1 MKEKRN
7 MYRFVTV
14 IVSFIVAV
22 MLLVAAIPAYA
33 EAEAT
38 IKEMYMVGDTVNIPS
53 KTVNVDGEN
62 VKAITLIEQPSGA
75 LLRVEESFIIKQ
87 EGLHKLVYKA
97 VNSKGAV
104 YQESVE
110 FLACSKLYGMQTTL
124 SQLSYGNPAYGDYV
138 IDREAIL
145 ASIASTDKF
154 TYSEIINL
162 NELNG
167 ESFLEFFV
175 TPEVIGTPDANK
187 IEIVLT
193 DVHDP
198 SNFVTIAIKKGTA
211 GQAGAA
217 WAEKNSYITGN
228 AAFQNPT
235 GLETNK
241 GTLVIDGVNYQLHNA
256 NVWGANVSFALP
268 GNPNYVSL
276 ENPNNT
282 PEGVGTQ
289 TLALSMDTTNQAI
302 YANGQLVTIL
312 SSEDIYK
319 DGTWSG
325 FTTGECFLSISATNY
340 NASALNLAITKLG
353 NNAINSENVESAEK
367 LKKNIFVDTVAP
379 TVSLQNAE
387 SFANGYPNAIAGI
400 KYKLF
405 PVKVSDDYTASP
417 VTYTEVYY
425 AYGTGNQVRVDLVNG
440 MFTPFVEGKYTIVYY
455 AVDKYGNMGKLE
467 IEVYALPKGTPSL
480 SATAPTLSNATIGTD
495 YTLPAPTITNITGSA
510 EWKAEAV
517 HQTNG
522 KVYTISSDNPTFF
535 PEYAGKYEVTYYVDD
550 YITSITVS
558 TTLTAIDNDVPVFFE
573 DPVLPEY
580 FIKGC
585 EYQLPE
591 ILAKIYAT
599 GEPVET
605 LPEIYIIEDGKS
617 EMSSGYRFIS
627 YANESVQIIYRL
639 EVNGKKTEYVSKVIP
654 VIDVGYNG
662 TYTIDK
668 YFVKNGLTS
677 TPEGKYI
684 RFAVNADFGEKVYT
698 SFINRLQTFDF
709 SLKLAATGFGMDT
722 INIILTDYADPT
734 VQLKFTYRYE
744 SGQVFFSVNDGV
756 ESVLENVSFDDS
768 ESPLNLALSDNGCT
782 VMPTG
787 SSVLSVK
794 VTNDLSGKEFN
805 GFNESMAYLTVELEN
820 ITNYKQAGID
830 IFNLSGQPISGI
842 YVDNIKPKI
851 SAVGQS
857 GARPFGSQFTI
868 PSVYISDVLD
878 PSVTIKMSVTA
889 PDGSYVTALDGTI
902 LNEKNAKYYT
912 DYTIN
917 LDQYG
922 SYSVNYTV
930 TDISGNKLP
939 FTYVITSSDM
949 TPPEIILKDH
959 STEGKVGEAIYV
971 ADIEIVDNNDKNAEN
986 FVVYVSIVT
995 PQGQS
1000 FAMLDK
1006 TGERTNYFTAKTA
1019 GTYTVNY
1026 LVIDSSGNL
1035 TLESYEIIVK

>member
-1 MKEKRN
+1 MRKTNGRN
-7 MYRFVTV
+7 RFLTV
-14 IVSFIVAV
+14 AISFVMIA
-22 MLLVAAIPAYA
+22 MLLLAAIPAFA
-33 EAEAT
+33 EARSE
-38 IKEMYMVGDTVNIPS
+38 IKDTYMVGDTVNIPS
-53 KTVNVDGEN
+53 KTVELDGESI
-62 VKAITLIEQPSGA
+62 KAIAMIEQPSGA
-75 LLRVEESFIIKQ
+75 LIRVEDTFIIKE
-87 EGLHKLVYKA
+87 EGLHKLIYKA
-97 VNSKGAV
+97 VSSKGKV
-104 YQESVE
+104 HEETVE
-110 FLACSKLYGMQTTL
+110 FLACSNLYGMQTTL
-124 SQLSYGNPAYGDYV
+124 SQLSYGNPTYGDFV

-154 TYSEIINL
+154 TYAEIIDL
-162 NELNG
+162 SKLNG

-235 GLETNK
+235 GLEKNK
-241 GTLVIDGVNYQLHNA
+241 GTLVIDGVNYLLHNA

-268 GNPNYVSL
+268 GNPNYVSID
-276 ENPNNT
+276 NPNNT
-282 PEGVGTQ
+282 PEGVGSQ
-289 TLALSMDTTNQAI
+289 TLALSMDITNQAI

-353 NNAINSENVESAEK
+353 DCEISKDDPASAEK
-367 LKKNIFVDTVAP
+367 LQENVFVDNAAP
-379 TVSLQNAE
+379 VISIENEELYAD
-387 SFANGYPNAIAGI
+387 GYPSAIAGM
-400 KYKLF
+400 KYRVF
-405 PVKVSDDYTASP
+405 PTSVKDDYTLSP
-417 VTYTEVYY
+417 REYTEVYY
-425 AYGTGNQVRVDLVNG
+425 AYGTADEVRVDLVDG
-440 MFTPFVEGKYTIVYY
+440 AFVPFKAGEYTIVYY
-455 AVDKYGNMGKLE
+455 AVDKYGNVGKLE
-467 IEVYALPKGTPSL
+467 IDIESKPGDHPSL
-480 SATAPTLSNATIGTD
+480 SAVAPSLNDALIGTEYDIPAPAISNAIG
-495 YTLPAPTITNITGSA
+495 ISQ
-510 EWKAEAV
+510 WRAEAI
-517 HQTNG
+517 HKESG
-522 KVYTISSDNPTFF
+522 KVYQISSDSPKFF
-535 PEYAGKYEVTYYVDD
+535 PEYAGEYDVVYYVED
-550 YITSITVS
+550 YIKAIEAK
-558 TTLTAIDNDVPVFFE
+558 TTLKANINEVPVFFE

-591 ILAKIYAT
+591 ILAKIYSS
-599 GEPVET
+599 GSPVEK

-617 EMSSGYRFIS
+617 EIRGNYRFIS

-639 EVNGKKTEYVSKVIP
+639 ETNGNKREYVSKVIP

-668 YFVKNGLTS
+668 YFVKEGLNS
-677 TPEGKYI
+677 TPAGKYI
-684 RFAVNADFGEKVYT
+684 TFAVDRDYGERVYT

-722 INIILTDYADPT
+722 ISIYLTDYADPS
-734 VQLKFTYRYE
+734 VQLKFTYRYA
-744 SGQVFFSVNDGV
+744 SGQVFFSINDGA
-756 ESVLENVSFDDS
+756 EAVLENVSFDDS
-768 ESPLNLALSDNGCT
+768 ESPLNLAIENNGCT

-787 SSVLSVK
+787 SSVLSSK
-794 VTNDLSGKEFN
+794 VTADLSGKEFN
-805 GFNESMAYLTVELEN
+805 GFNDSMAYLTIELSG

-851 SAVGQS
+851 SAVSQS
-857 GARPFGSQFTI
+857 GARPFGGQFVI
-868 PSVYISDVLD
+868 PSVYVSDVLD
-878 PSVTIKMSVTA
+878 PSVNIQMSVTA
-889 PDGSYVTALDGTI
+889 PDGSYVTALDGTV

-912 DYTIN
+912 DYTIK

-922 SYSVNYTV
+922 SYSVNYIV

-949 TPPEIILKDH
+949 TAPEIIVKEH
-959 STEGKVGEAIYV
+959 QTEGKVGEAIFI
-971 ADIEIVDNNDKNAEN
+971 ADIEIIDNNDKDPEDFTVFIA
-986 FVVYVSIVT
+986 VVT
-995 PQGQS
+995 PEGES

-1006 TGERTNYFTAKTA
+1006 TGEQTNFFTVKTA
-1019 GTYTVNY
+1019 GIYTVNY

-1035 TLESYEIIVK
+1035 TLESYQINVK